1 MLHHTSTHLYFSQK
15 RRIKTV
21 AGRFFRLLTM
31 KNKDAKLVTS
41 ESLLSKDS
49 GQIFFA
55 VIVRRL

>member
-1 MLHHTSTHLYFSQK
+1 
-15 RRIKTV
+15 
-21 AGRFFRLLTM
+21 M